1 MDWIGAIDETRFSRL
16 TTLNEPKNLFEL
28 TSIYIYILCK
38 NDRWKRTVVNFKLTT
53 FNSNNNNINSIVQRE
68 SYLYPK

>member
-28 TSIYIYILCK
+28 ASIY
-38 NDRWKRTVVNFKLTT
+38 T
-53 FNSNNNNINSIVQRE
+53 FCVKMIDGNE
-68 SYLYPK
+68 PW